1 MIKSFAAGA
10 GLALLLAAPAL
21 AQQPTIVDA
30 RVAEAQRGPFAPP
43 LCPLRKDSRLNNI
56 ERGLKDAAEQEAA
69 ERRARGLADAQRL
82 LGEAMRA
89 DASSGAAWY
98 YLGRYY
104 LTLGDMA
111 GMDSAWTRAQELIP
125 DCDVD
130 IEAHRQNAWAALT
143 NAGIE
148 FQNAGNLDSAKIL
161 YSRANLAYR
170 GLPHA
175 FMNLGVIYAND
186 GRNDSAAVY
195 FASAV
200 RATEGDTTMVEE
212 RKALLLNLGTIYQRL
227 DDHRSALNTFGEY
240 AKAAPED
247 DNIQRQLAISYRALG
262 MTDSAEAVEA
272 RILAAL
278 SQMNM
283 DDLDAQELME
293 VGVGLFQ
300 AEKFAEAAEAF
311 RRAVAKNQYDR
322 DALFNLANSYLAL
335 EDGERLLTTALL
347 LRELEPLNEDV
358 LRLQGQALRQIGGRD
373 DELITV
379 AETLV
384 GLPVAVEVS
393 NVAYT
398 STEGRITGT
407 VTGRAALTPA
417 GQPIPAAPVSLVFE
431 FVNGQGA
438 VIGTQTVNVPALP
451 EGQVHELSVSAPV
464 TRDVAGWR
472 YRKG

>member
-21 AQQPTIVDA
+21 AQQSTIVDA
-30 RVAEAQRGPFAPP
+30 RVAESQKGPFAPP
-43 LCPLRKDSRLNNI
+43 LCTLRKDSRLNNV
-56 ERGLKDAAEQEAA
+56 ERGLKAFAEEQQA
-69 ERRARGLADAQRL
+69 ERRDRGLSDAQRL
-82 LGEAMRA
+82 LGEAMAA
-89 DASSGAAWY
+89 DASNGTVWY
-98 YLGRYY
+98 YLGRYH
-104 LTLGDMA
+104 LMRGDMA
-111 GMDSAWTRAQELIP
+111 GMDTAWTRAEAMLP

-130 IEAHRQNAWAALT
+130 ITTYRQNAWATLT

-148 FQNAGNLDSAKIL
+148 FQNAGNLDSAKVM
-161 YSRANLAYR
+161 YVRASQTYR

-186 GRNDSAAVY
+186 ARNDSAAVY
-195 FASAV
+195 FAAAV

-227 DDHRSALNTFGEY
+227 EDHRNALNTFGEY
-240 AKAAPED
+240 MKAAPED
-247 DNIQRQLAISYRALG
+247 DNILRQLSVSYRGLG

-272 RILAAL
+272 QILAAL
-278 SQMNM
+278 NEMNM
-283 DDLDAQELME
+283 DDLDAQELMQ

-300 AEKFAEAAEAF
+300 AEKYAEAAEAF
-311 RRAVAKNQYDR
+311 RRAVALNALDR
-322 DALFNLANSYLAL
+322 DALYNLANTYLAL
-335 EDGERLLTTALL
+335 EDGERLLTTTLL
-347 LRELEPLNEDV
+347 LREIEPMNEDV

-384 GLPVAVEVS
+384 GLPVAVEIA

-398 STEGRITGT
+398 ATEGRLTGT
-407 VTGRAALTPA
+407 ITGRAALAPD
-417 GQPIPAAPVSLVFE
+417 GRPIPPEPMTLIFE

-438 VIGTQTVNVPALP
+438 VIGSRTVSVPALT
-451 EGQVHELSVSAPV
+451 EGQVQELSVSAPV
-464 TRDVAGWR
+464 TREVAGWR